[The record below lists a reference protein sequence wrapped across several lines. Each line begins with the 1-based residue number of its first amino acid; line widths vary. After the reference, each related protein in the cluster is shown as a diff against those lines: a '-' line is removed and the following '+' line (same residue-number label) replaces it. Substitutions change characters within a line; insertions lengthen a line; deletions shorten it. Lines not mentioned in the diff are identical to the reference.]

1 MQRGVAAG
9 LQRLAACPDI
19 ESIETGYL
27 NNGNRD
33 LKSKCKIGGVP
44 QALMRQLL
52 TRQSS
57 HWVGRS

>member
-27 NNGNRD
+27 INGNRD
-33 LKSKCKIGGVP
+33 LKSKCKIGSVP
-44 QALMRQLL
+44 KALMSWVL
-52 TRQSS
+52 TRQSC